1 MNLNYAEFLEI
12 VNKSFLPAYVFY
24 GEERFLVDEAVKK
37 LKNKLLTNGTDI
49 MNLSIIENVDDK
61 NVIDSLETLPF
72 MSDHRLILIKDDEFF
87 KKLNDSTVNNI
98 IKHIENGDTNNCIAF
113 IFGDK
118 IDMRKKLFKTI
129 SKVGAIVNFEHLKY
143 EEAVNYV
150 GFFVRK
156 YGKVIKKP
164 VAEYIVKNIGV
175 DLYRLLNEVKKFV
188 SYSNDKEI
196 LLDDVKFLI
205 SSNISE
211 SVFRLVNAIGLKQ
224 ESTAI
229 YVLNK
234 MIANAENPIGI
245 LAMIGRQF
253 RILLKAK
260 YFVKQNLNRKE
271 LQSRLGIPY
280 FSIND
285 IIEQSKRFE
294 ENDLIDAYEL
304 CLKCDRELKLS
315 YDGNVVLESLI
326 RKLCN

>member
-1 MNLNYAEFLEI
+1 M
-12 VNKSFLPAYVFY
+12 
-24 GEERFLVDEAVKK
+24 
-37 LKNKLLTNGTDI
+37 
-49 MNLSIIENVDDK
+49 
-61 NVIDSLETLPF
+61 
-72 MSDHRLILIKDDEFF
+72 
-87 KKLNDSTVNNI
+87 
-98 IKHIENGDTNNCIAF
+98 
-113 IFGDK
+113 
-118 IDMRKKLFKTI
+118 
-129 SKVGAIVNFEHLKY
+129 
-143 EEAVNYV
+143 
-150 GFFVRK
+150 
-156 YGKVIKKP
+156 
-164 VAEYIVKNIGV
+164 
-175 DLYRLLNEVKKFV
+175 
-188 SYSNDKEI
+188 
-196 LLDDVKFLI
+196 KFLI

-260 YFVKQNLNRKE
+260 YFLKQNLDRKE
-271 LQSRLGIPY
+271 LQLRLGIPY

-294 ENDLIDAYEL
+294 EDDLIDAYEL
-304 CLKCDRELKLS
+304 CVKCDRELKLS